1 MFYAC
6 LAIMILF
13 IIMCSCVSL
22 AIIDLELYNFGL
34 YIVLLCIVGTMLA
47 CALCVATPHACP
59 NPKWYTK
66 CCLVIHEFQETYPD
80 TEQDRRGS
88 KMSGLR
94 ARMQQ
99 HARNH
104 GIHTDEVGPNQPL
117 RNEPRAT
124 VAMLAPAVH
133 IMQQVWRG
141 MAWVTD
147 GIEDEEEETRSSD
160 KMEQGIDS
168 YGTMAVK
175 KLSVIPEAS
184 SFHVDTDIQSE
195 VSEESNP
202 MNDVSL

>member
-13 IIMCSCVSL
+13 IIICSCVTL

-34 YIVLLCIVGTMLA
+34 YIVLLCIVGTMLV

-59 NPKWYTK
+59 DPEWYTK
-66 CCLVIHEFQETYPD
+66 FCILMHEMYPD
-80 TEQDRRGS
+80 TEHDGHS
-88 KMSGLR
+88 PKMGGLR

-104 GIHTDEVGPNQPL
+104 GIQSDEAGQRQPL
-117 RNEPRAT
+117 REPRAT

-133 IMQQVWRG
+133 IMHQVWRG
-141 MAWVTD
+141 MAWVTE

-160 KMEQGIDS
+160 KMEQGMDA
-168 YGTMAVK
+168 YVTTAMK
-175 KLSVIPEAS
+175 RLSVIPEAS
-184 SFHVDTDIQSE
+184 SCPREMDLQTEDSDEINS
-195 VSEESNP
+195 